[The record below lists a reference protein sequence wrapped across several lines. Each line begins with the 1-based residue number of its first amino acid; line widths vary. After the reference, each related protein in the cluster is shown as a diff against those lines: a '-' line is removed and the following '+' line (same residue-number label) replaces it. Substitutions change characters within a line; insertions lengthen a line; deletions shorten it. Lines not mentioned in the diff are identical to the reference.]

1 MDNRNGDQKLMNHPA
16 IHSSANRKFVFVVAV
31 AAASVVVVV
40 LLLLLLFFR
49 IGFRRK
55 GTEPRRL
62 VSIPRIK
69 VHTIDNRTIDAI
81 FDVF

>member
-1 MDNRNGDQKLMNHPA
+1 MNHPA

-40 LLLLLLFFR
+40 LLLLLFFR

>member
-1 MDNRNGDQKLMNHPA
+1 MNHPA

-40 LLLLLLFFR
+40 LLLLLLLFFR